1 MLLVN
6 CVRFNV
12 NVFVFDLNNV
22 YLMFYYFFIG
32 KFILKIV
39 RLLYCKG
46 KRDKLI
52 VDLILLYFF
61 VFFE

>member
-1 MLLVN
+1 MY
-6 CVRFNV
+6 
-12 NVFVFDLNNV
+12 FVFDLNNV
-22 YLMFYYFFIG
+22 YLMFYYFFIR